1 MSDPIS
7 NAISRTRTQGS
18 QARTTAS
25 NVVSSRRELAQNSI
39 SNKISDYPVDKDP
52 AVLKRQ
58 VEAKVQE
65 KQALIQEQ
73 LIQKKEE
80 SISQARDRISSV
92 RGMFS
97 RPSFKLPNFD
107 RKILLKVATA
117 KILKKIE
124 KEKSKLSKANIERGE
139 TAFSFPITRLEPRTP
154 TLNRSSLPVPQ
165 KPSIPRLPFK
175 K

>member
-1 MSDPIS
+1 MSDLIS
-7 NAISRTRTQGS
+7 NAISRARTQSS
-18 QARTTAS
+18 QISS
-25 NVVSSRRELAQNSI
+25 NVSDTLSDQRNAAQNNI
-39 SNKISDYPVDKDP
+39 SNKLSDYPVDKDP
-52 AVLKRQ
+52 AILKRQ
-58 VEAKVQE
+58 AEAKVQE

-80 SISQARDRISSV
+80 SIAQARDRISSI

-107 RKILLKVATA
+107 RKVLLKVATA

-139 TAFSFPITRLEPRTP
+139 TAFSFPITKLEPRSP
-154 TLNRSSLPVPQ
+154 QLNRSSLPAPQ